1 MVFLSNFGIDKCFNV
16 SHSFNMPIM
25 KKTLVFLVFIALS
38 ISSYSQGNDD
48 KSVPADPAYRTGKL
62 ENGLTYYIRHNTEPA
77 GRASYYIIQNVG
89 AILEKDNQNGLAHFL
104 EHMAFNGTTH
114 FPGKSIL
121 NTLERH
127 GVAFGRNINAY
138 TSFDETVY
146 NLSDV
151 PVDKPGLVDTCL
163 MILAD
168 WSDFLTLDEEEIN
181 KERGVILEEWRS
193 RRNAQWRMMVQML
206 PLVYEGSMYAKRD
219 IIGDT
224 AVIKNFDPET
234 LRAFYHDWYRTDL
247 QAIAVV
253 GDIDVDKVEAS
264 IKTIF
269 SPIPAIENPIP
280 RPENLLTVKNGTKY
294 LLITDPEAPRT
305 TVSLMILDREPDRR
319 PRDLDYIRDGFVTSL
334 MNTMMGN
341 RFNELV
347 QKGTPPFVA
356 GALSYSSDLPR
367 NYNALNLAVYANEG
381 QEAKGFEA
389 AVTELERARR
399 HGFTKG
405 ELERAKATM
414 LSNFENRYRQ
424 RDKISND
431 SWAGQIRDHFLTGEP
446 IPSMDVQYS
455 YYKEILPGITAE
467 EVTTRLRELATDDNR
482 FISVQGPDDSEHMT
496 EAEALEIVR
505 KAASADIKPYE
516 DITGGTD
523 LITEELKG
531 SEIIKTVPLA
541 QFGATEWTLANGA
554 RVIFRHAEYEK
565 DNVSLSAYAF
575 GGSSLYPDSLE
586 PALNLFPQVISMYG
600 AGEYDNVALTKLLA
614 GKKASVSLGIQE
626 TMQTISGSSTP
637 KDFETMMQLLYL
649 RFARPNFNMEAYKAI
664 IGRFTAVITMMQK
677 DPGKIMSDS
686 LQMNMTGYHPRT
698 FLLTPESM
706 KLLKYDDINYIYQ
719 TAFDDASS
727 FTFFITGNID
737 ETVAREMASL
747 YIGSLPSKYLTESYR
762 NLGMDQP
769 EGTVKKEIAIP
780 LAVPKATV
788 VMSYS
793 AGFSYKPVEYLGMDI
808 LSGILD
814 LVYTEQVREEEGGTY
829 SVSVNATIQKRPEEK
844 SMLVIAFECDPE
856 RAQEL
861 KGIIYREL
869 ENIAVNG
876 PRQSD
881 LEKTV
886 SNLLKTREEEREH
899 NSYWANTIRN
909 YYLTGIDRNDD
920 SNYSDVLNKFTV
932 RKVKKMTKKFLDKAD
947 LLELVFVPEKK

>member
-1 MVFLSNFGIDKCFNV
+1 
-16 SHSFNMPIM
+16 M
-25 KKTLVFLVFIALS
+25 KRLLVYIAFVAAC
-38 ISSYSQGNDD
+38 ITTFAQGNAD
-48 KSVPADPAYRTGKL
+48 KTVPADPDYRMGKL

-104 EHMAFNGTTH
+104 EHMAFNGTKN
-114 FPGKSIL
+114 FPGKTL
-121 NTLERH
+121 LGTLEKH

-151 PVDKPGLVDTCL
+151 PVDKPGLTDTCL

-168 WSDFLTLDEEEIN
+168 WSDFLTLDVDEIN
-181 KERGVILEEWRS
+181 KERGVIIEEWRS
-193 RRNAQWRMMVQML
+193 RRNAQWRMMTQML
-206 PLVYEGSMYAKRD
+206 PVVYEGSMYAKRD
-219 IIGDT
+219 LIGDT

-253 GDIDVDKVEAS
+253 GDINVDAIEAK
-264 IKTIF
+264 IKSIF
-269 SPIPAIENPIP
+269 SPIKAIKNPIP
-280 RPENLLTVKNGTKY
+280 RPENLLTVKKGTKY

-305 TVSLMILDREPDRR
+305 TVSLQIIDHEPDKRA
-319 PRDLDYIRDGFVTSL
+319 RDLDYIRDGFITSL

-341 RFNELV
+341 RFNEIV
-347 QKGTPPFVA
+347 QKGTPPFIA

-367 NYNALNLAVYANEG
+367 SYNALNVAAYTNEG

-405 ELERAKATM
+405 ELERAKANM
-414 LSNFENRYRQ
+414 LSNFENLYKQ
-424 RDKISND
+424 KDKISND
-431 SWAGQIRDHFLTGEP
+431 DWAGQIRDHFLTGEP
-446 IPSMDVQYS
+446 IPSLDVQYN
-455 YYKEILPGITAE
+455 YYKEILPKITAE
-467 EVTTRLRELATDDNR
+467 EVTSRLRELVTDDNR
-482 FISVQGPDDSEHMT
+482 FINIQGPDDKEHMT
-496 EAEALEIVR
+496 EAEALAIIE
-505 KAASADIKPYE
+505 KLAKADIKPYE
-516 DITGGTD
+516 DITGSTD
-523 LITEELKG
+523 LISEELKG
-531 SEIIKTVPLA
+531 AEIVKTVPLA

-554 RVIFRHAEYEK
+554 RVVFKHAEFEK
-565 DNVSLSAYAF
+565 DNVTVTGYAF
-575 GGSSLYPDSLE
+575 GGSSFYPDSLE

-600 AGEYDNVALTKLLA
+600 AGDYDNVALTKMLA
-614 GKKASVSLGIQE
+614 GKKASVSLNIQE
-626 TMQTISGSSTP
+626 TMQTITGSSTP

-649 RFARPNFNMEAYKAI
+649 RFARPNFNKEAYTAI
-664 IGRFTAVITMMQK
+664 MGRFTAVINAMQK
-677 DPGKIMSDS
+677 DPSKILSDS

-706 KLLKYDDINYIYQ
+706 KLIKFEDINHIYE

-737 ETVAREMASL
+737 ETVARDMASL
-747 YIGSLPSKYLTESYR
+747 YIGSLPSKNLTETYR

-769 EGTVKKEIAIP
+769 EGTIKKEIPIP

-788 VMSYS
+788 VMSYV
-793 AGFSYKPVEYLGMDI
+793 ADATYKPSEYLGMDI
-808 LSGILD
+808 LQGILD
-814 LVYTEQVREEEGGTY
+814 LVYTEKVREEQGGTY
-829 SVSVNATIQKRPEEK
+829 TVSVNASAQNRPEEK
-844 SMLVIAFECDPE
+844 AMLMVAFECDPE

-861 KGIIYREL
+861 KTIIYKEL
-869 ENIAVNG
+869 QEIATNG
-876 PRQSD
+876 PRQVD

-886 SNLLKTREEEREH
+886 SNLLKTREETLLH

-909 YYLTGIDRNDD
+909 YYLNGIDTNDNRNYADI
-920 SNYSDVLNKFTV
+920 LNKLTV
-932 RKVKKMTKKFLDKAD
+932 KKVQKMTKKFLAKAD
-947 LLELVFVPEKK
+947 LMELVFVPEKK